1 MPRPM
6 SKRSIL
12 FAAAAALIAVPATV
26 GTLSSTQA
34 ATKPGDHDYAR
45 EAVRRG
51 EILPI
56 TRILPIVQQRV
67 PGNVIEIELDSH
79 DDGRRIE
86 YEIKVLTAA
95 GRVIEVKV
103 NARTGQI
110 REIEE
115 D

>member
-1 MPRPM
+1 M
-6 SKRSIL
+6 SKRTL
-12 FAAAAALIAVPATV
+12 LVAATAALVAVPATLATV
-26 GTLSSTQA
+26 SPTPA
-34 ATKPGDHDYAR
+34 AASKPGDHDYAR

-67 PGNVIEIELDSH
+67 PGDVIEIELDSH
-79 DDGRRIE
+79 DHGRRIE
-86 YEIKVLTAA
+86 YEIKVLTAS

-103 NARTGQI
+103 DARTGRI

>member
-1 MPRPM
+1 M
-6 SKRSIL
+6 SKKHLIIGAL
-12 FAAAAALIAVPATV
+12 MAAIAVPASV
-26 GTLSSTQA
+26 AAVSSSSA
-34 ATKPGDHDYAR
+34 ATLKPGDHDYAR
-45 EAVRRG
+45 EALRRG

-67 PGNVIEIELDSH
+67 PGEVIEIELDDD

-86 YEIKVLTAA
+86 YEIKVLTPA

>member
-1 MPRPM
+1 M
-6 SKRSIL
+6 SKRYIL
-12 FAAAAALIAVPATV
+12 IAAVMAAIAVPATV
-26 GTLSSTQA
+26 VTLSSIQA
-34 ATKPGDHDYAR
+34 ATLKPGDHDYAR

-67 PGNVIEIELDSH
+67 PGEVIEIELDDH
-79 DDGRRIE
+79 DEGRRIE
-86 YEIKVLTAA
+86 YEIKVLTPA

>member
-1 MPRPM
+1 M
-6 SKRSIL
+6 SNRAVL
-12 FAAAAALIAVPATV
+12 FAALVAAIAVPASVATS
-26 GTLSSTQA
+26 SSTQA
-34 ATKPGDHDYAR
+34 STLKPGDHDYAR
-45 EAVRRG
+45 EALRRG

-56 TRILPIVQQRV
+56 TRILPAVLQRV
-67 PGNVIEIELDSH
+67 PGDVIEIELDTH

-86 YEIKVLTAA
+86 YEIKILTPS

-103 NARTGQI
+103 DARTGRI

>member
-1 MPRPM
+1 M
-6 SKRSIL
+6 SKRNLLLAAI
-12 FAAAAALIAVPATV
+12 AAAIAVPATV
-26 GTLSSTQA
+26 VTFTPTQA
-34 ATKPGDHDYAR
+34 SELKPGDHDYAR

-56 TRILPIVQQRV
+56 TRILPEVQRRV
-67 PGNVIEIELDSH
+67 PGTVIEIELDDD

-86 YEIKVLTAA
+86 YEIKILTAA

-103 NARTGQI
+103 DARTGRI

>member
-1 MPRPM
+1 M
-6 SKRSIL
+6 SKRPIL

-26 GTLSSTQA
+26 GTLSSTQAA